1 MQNCTEKSG
10 WRSKSLVIAA
20 CLMAG
25 LDGIRNQYET
35 PVSMDDGTEKND
47 TTERL
52 PRTLHEAVKYFKEDE
67 FLQEALGKHISHH
80 LIVTKGCGM
89 G

>member
-1 MQNCTEKSG
+1 
-10 WRSKSLVIAA
+10 
-20 CLMAG
+20 MAG

-35 PVSMDDGTEKND
+35 PVSMDEGTEEND

-80 LIVTKGCGM
+80 LIVTKDAEWDEYCKQVTKWEKERYLGTV
-89 G
+89 

>member
-1 MQNCTEKSG
+1 
-10 WRSKSLVIAA
+10 
-20 CLMAG
+20 
-25 LDGIRNQYET
+25 
-35 PVSMDDGTEKND
+35 MDDGTEEND

-80 LIVTKGCGM
+80 LIVTKDAEWDEYCKQVTKWEIRALSWNRLRM
-89 G
+89 HHYSR